1 MILIVMTCAYP
12 YRMFAMWVAAC
23 CKAALR
29 LTYCAADNCHRQQN
43 LERQCRHPAH
53 HLHGQQHNVCLCKS
67 TDLLKM
73 CSMQYKC
80 TLRHLLMHTTRFEGM
95 HICCAQNLGPMN
107 GCPFMAMETP
117 FFRGSSA
124 EQARKALSVTAHIEP
139 HAKFCGHAAGNSR
152 TRESMP
158 AVCSSSTSVVL
169 KTGYSHVL
177 GMAPCTSRHACW
189 AWLSCGA
196 TRTVHHVGVL

>member
-1 MILIVMTCAYP
+1 MVNSTMYVCA
-12 YRMFAMWVAAC
+12 RAHTFSRC
-23 CKAALR
+23 ALCN
-29 LTYCAADNCHRQQN
+29 TNAPCTI
-43 LERQCRHPAH
+43 
-53 HLHGQQHNVCLCKS
+53 CLC
-67 TDLLKM
+67 TRLGLM
-73 CSMQYKC
+73 VC
-80 TLRHLLMHTTRFEGM
+80 TFAPS
-95 HICCAQNLGPMN
+95 AQNLGPMN

-139 HAKFCGHAAGNSR
+139 HAKFCGHAADNSR